1 MEQRIHSL
9 IRQKLRIERASLG
22 NTDERRARTRTLI
35 QLGGLIEKSGLLEKL
50 GLRIGA
56 DLQKDEEMYQPMLQ
70 LFGALCDIK
79 EQLAEEPDLPLA
91 WAYKGKVTFGGGL
104 AAQKEVA

>member
-1 MEQRIHSL
+1 MEQRIQSF
-9 IRQKLRIERASLG
+9 IRQKLRMERASLG
-22 NTDERRARTRTLI
+22 TTDERRARTRTLI

-70 LFGALCDIK
+70 LFGSLCDIRQ
-79 EQLAEEPDLPLA
+79 QLAEDPDLPLI
-91 WAYKGKVTFGGGL
+91 WESKGKVTFGEAL
-104 AAQKEVA
+104 NAPKDVA